1 MSFSD
6 DRDTGLTWA
15 VDHPDR
21 KLHTIYLYTTAEQ
34 AVGSTL
40 AHEVAHA
47 VLATRFPHP
56 HRLPAWVEEG
66 IASQYDNADRRQSR
80 ASVLKFFA
88 RQDSWPSITSV
99 FKADNLASDDT
110 RSYAMAVSLT
120 EMLLARGG
128 KAKFLEFGRTASR
141 EGTEAALER
150 HYDIREVPQLQSQ
163 WQSWVSTQATA
174 SSAQLSQ
181 NTGERGLQRSR

>member
-1 MSFSD
+1 MLLLPAQAAGFVHNENFVVFTESGLSRQVTQDFAQSVLVKAEEYRKQISQEWFGEQLPRGIGRTTINVSFSD
-6 DRDTGLTWA
+6 DRDAGLTWA

-66 IASQYDNADRRQSR
+66 IASQYDNADS
-80 ASVLKFFA
+80 ANHE
-88 RQDSWPSITSV
+88 PV
-99 FKADNLASDDT
+99 F
-110 RSYAMAVSLT
+110 
-120 EMLLARGG
+120 
-128 KAKFLEFGRTASR
+128 
-141 EGTEAALER
+141 
-150 HYDIREVPQLQSQ
+150 
-163 WQSWVSTQATA
+163 
-174 SSAQLSQ
+174 
-181 NTGERGLQRSR
+181 